1 MPNPIT
7 KHNQKLSN
15 LYFIM
20 LFIVLVYIKV
30 IAMGLPENAA
40 HTIMPCKY
48 NARQA
53 LAERKRRFF
62 LSINV
67 CLALTLALNEA
78 TINLK
83 KRSIVARTA

>member
-1 MPNPIT
+1 
-7 KHNQKLSN
+7 
-15 LYFIM
+15 M
-20 LFIVLVYIKV
+20 LFIVLVYLVYIKV

-83 KRSIVARTA
+83 KGSIVARTA